1 MSETGNNA
9 IQFELVS
16 PEARLMDE
24 PAVMV
29 VLPGTDGDIGVLPE
43 HSPLV
48 STMRA
53 GVVSIYKENKTT
65 VTDQI
70 FLAGGFA
77 DVTGERV
84 TVLAEEAIPVSKIDT
99 EEVQKQIDAY
109 KADLASGSDKTHEAE
124 HLAILEAQ
132 LAAVQNAA

>member
-1 MSETGNNA
+1 
-9 IQFELVS
+9 
-16 PEARLMDE
+16 MDE

-84 TVLAEEAIPVSKIDT
+84 TVLAEEAIPVSKIDI

-109 KADLASGSDKTHEAE
+109 KADLANGSDKTHEAE
-124 HLAILEAQ
+124 HLAILEAK
-132 LAAVQNAA
+132 LVAVQNAA

>member
-99 EEVQKQIDAY
+99 EEVQKKIDAY

>member
-99 EEVQKQIDAY
+99 EEVQKKIDAY
-109 KADLASGSDKTHEAE
+109 KADLASGADKTHEAE

>member
-70 FLAGGFA
+70 FLASGFA

-99 EEVQKQIDAY
+99 EEVQKKIDAY
-109 KADLASGSDKTHEAE
+109 KADLANGADKTHEAE

>member
-77 DVTGERV
+77 DVSATGV
-84 TVLAEEAIPVSKIDT
+84 TVLAEEAIPVSKIDAG
-99 EEVQKQIDAY
+99 EVQNQIEAL

-124 HLAILEAQ
+124 QLSILEAK

>member
-84 TVLAEEAIPVSKIDT
+84 TVLAEEAIPVSKIDI

-109 KADLASGSDKTHEAE
+109 KADLANGSDKTHEAE
-124 HLAILEAQ
+124 HLAILEAK
-132 LAAVQNAA
+132 LVAVQNAA

>member
-53 GVVSIYKENKTT
+53 GVVSIYKESKATI
-65 VTDQI
+65 TDQI

-77 DVTGERV
+77 DVSATSV
-84 TVLAEEAIPVSKIDT
+84 TVLAEEAIPVSKIDAS
-99 EEVQKQIDAY
+99 EVQSQIEAL

-124 HLAILEAQ
+124 QLSILEAK